1 MKKKLFALFLAV
13 LTFCGLAGCSYSVD
27 SEPSFTQSPVS
38 SPTAYTPEPATPV
51 PTLEPTPTMTERAT
65 QTPEKTQKK
74 QQQATQKPKKTQ
86 SQKRKTKQA
95 PYTLPIQG
103 ISTIVPGCRYLKKSK
118 HAISLSNAKAQGYTP
133 CSVCKP

>member
-51 PTLEPTPTMTERAT
+51 PTLE

-86 SQKRKTKQA
+86 STKTEDKTGTV
-95 PYTLPIQG
+95 YITDTG
-103 ISTIVPGCRYLKKSK
+103 DKYHRSGCRYLKKSK

>member
-86 SQKRKTKQA
+86 STKTEDKTGTV
-95 PYTLPIQG
+95 YITDTG
-103 ISTIVPGCRYLKKSK
+103 DKYHRSG
-118 HAISLSNAKAQGYTP
+118 
-133 CSVCKP
+133 

>member
-51 PTLEPTPTMTERAT
+51 PTLEPPPTMTERAT

-86 SQKRKTKQA
+86 STKTEDKTGTV
-95 PYTLPIQG
+95 YITDTG
-103 ISTIVPGCRYLKKSK
+103 DKYHRSGCRYLKKSK